1 MSKLSPRS
9 IPWATALAL
18 LVTGTSATPAMA
30 AAPASE
36 AKGEASGGASLGGSG
51 AEGGA
56 EGAGTGDAPSGD
68 AGGGEVKLSDSSV
81 GPRTETGP
89 NADVNRTDVDDV
101 KNEKWIKR
109 YRPTR
114 HQMEAGIYGGIL
126 LPSNVHEL
134 YAPDQTT
141 NPPGNNWTQFKKIA
155 PDIGLRFG
163 YYPLSFLGL
172 EVEGGVMPTKTRD
185 SASNVLIGSFRG
197 YGLLQLPYR
206 IAPFAL
212 VGVGVM
218 GTSTKSALGN
228 DIDPILHFGGGV
240 KFYINRLLALRVD
253 VRDSV
258 TAQHL
263 IDQGRTHHVEVLLGL
278 SLLLNR
284 KKPTPKLDVD
294 TDGDGFLDRLDKC
307 FKVPGVAPDG
317 CPLPADPVEPDTDGD
332 GFKDSVD
339 SCVDV
344 PGTGPDGC
352 PDTDG
357 DGFKD
362 NVDKCPQVAGVAP
375 DGCPPPDTD
384 GDGII
389 DANDKCINEP
399 ESKNN
404 YQDADGCPDEV
415 PKAVAKFSGVIKGIY
430 FDVDKDTI
438 KKNST
443 ATLNSAVK
451 VLKEFPDVNVEI
463 SGHTDPDGS
472 RDHNIDLSRRR
483 ADSVKKFLVDKG
495 IDAKR
500 LQTRGAGPDEPIA
513 DNATKKG
520 KALNR
525 RIEFKLMSEMSR

>member
-1 MSKLSPRS
+1 MSKLSSRS
-9 IPWATALAL
+9 YPWATALAL
-18 LVTGTSATPAMA
+18 LVTGTSATATA
-30 AAPASE
+30 EPASAE
-36 AKGEASGGASLGGSG
+36 AKGGVSLGG
-51 AEGGA
+51 AEGDAG
-56 EGAGTGDAPSGD
+56 GAGTGDAASDPNT
-68 AGGGEVKLSDSSV
+68 GGGGVDLADSSV
-81 GPRTETGP
+81 GPRTETGTS
-89 NADVNRTDVDDV
+89 ADVNRTDVDDV

-114 HQMEAGIYGGIL
+114 HQMEGGIYGGIL
-126 LPSNVHEL
+126 LPSADHEL

-141 NPPGNNWTQFKKIA
+141 NPPGANWTQFKKIA

-228 DIDPILHFGGGV
+228 DVDPILHFGGGV

-263 IDQGRTHHVEVLLGL
+263 IDNGRTHHVEVLLGL

-307 FKVPGVAPDG
+307 VTVKGVAPDG
-317 CPLPADPVEPDTDGD
+317 CPLPVVEDPDTDGD

-344 PGTGPDGC
+344 PGTEPDGC
-352 PDTDG
+352 PDSDG

-384 GDGII
+384 GDGIL
-389 DANDKCINEP
+389 DTNDKCINEP
-399 ESKNN
+399 ETKNN

-438 KKNST
+438 RAVSKT
-443 ATLNSAVK
+443 TLNSAIK

-463 SGHTDPDGS
+463 SGHTDTDGS
-472 RDHNIDLSRRR
+472 RDHNVDLSRRR
-483 ADSVKKFLVDKG
+483 ADSVKKYLVDNG

-500 LQTRGAGPDEPIA
+500 LQTRGAGPDEPIS
-513 DNATKKG
+513 DNTTKKG

-525 RIEFKLMSEMSR
+525 RIEFKLMSEMSK